1 MVGIGSLI
9 DNTHISVVDL
19 NDLSKK
25 EYTYKLDKNV
35 SVCSNYLL
43 IFGEIKE
50 NMLVIEKADDLPISN
65 TIRFLEGNFISA
77 LEVYNKYHLV
87 INNQRFSNKDKSIVE
102 KTKDTAIKY
111 TINSDKIERNDKFT
125 YLVVDKENM
134 DVSYDP
140 DLTYVTINNV
150 DDIKELNI
158 SNI

>member
-43 IFGEIKE
+43 IFGEMKE
-50 NMLVIEKADDLPISN
+50 NMLIIEKADDLPISN
-65 TIRFLEGNFISA
+65 TMRFLEGNFISA

>member
-25 EYTYKLDKNV
+25 EYIYKLDKNV

-43 IFGEIKE
+43 IFGEMKE
-50 NMLVIEKADDLPISN
+50 NMLIIEKADDLPISN
-65 TIRFLEGNFISA
+65 TMRFLEGNFISA
-77 LEVYNKYHLV
+77 LEVYNKYHLI